1 MAKKKTKKT
10 SGKSENQKKN
20 PEMELEGNQQ
30 LNKVRKM
37 QFKKEKKQRMRKEVV
52 AMQLSAGL
60 ENVSFATKTEGE
72 GEENYD
78 FNEDFE
84 M

>member
-1 MAKKKTKKT
+1 MKNIKKGG
-10 SGKSENQKKN
+10 GKSESKKKD

-37 QFKKEKKQRMRKEVV
+37 QFKKDRKQRMRKEVV

-60 ENVSFATKTEGE
+60 DNVSFAAKQEGK

-78 FNEDFE
+78 FDEDFK

>member
-1 MAKKKTKKT
+1 MKSTKKGG
-10 SGKSENQKKN
+10 GKSESKKKD

-37 QFKKEKKQRMRKEVV
+37 QFKKERKQRMRKEVV

-60 ENVSFATKTEGE
+60 ETVSFAAKQEGE
-72 GEENYD
+72 DNYD
-78 FNEDFE
+78 FDVDFKI
-84 M
+84 